1 MIINERITKYI
12 MKTLKIEIWSLARHK
27 ETQKVSIENIYY
39 IYKVEAE
46 ILEKLINLNYYKENP
61 HFMPLDHKF
70 GKEFKLIKTNE
81 DIENADDYE
90 ILDIDSQSVYIDD
103 ELIFTDK

>member
-1 MIINERITKYI
+1 
-12 MKTLKIEIWSLARHK
+12 MKILKIEIWSLAKHK
-27 ETQKVSIENIYY
+27 KTKKIDIENIYY
-39 IYKVEAE
+39 VYKVKSE
-46 ILEKLINLNYYKENP
+46 ILDILRNLNYYKKNP
-61 HFMPLDHKF
+61 HFMPLDHKY

-81 DIENADDYE
+81 DIKNIDAYE